1 MSDIDR
7 FLPGVERRGLRR
19 LRLRREGRSERA
31 AMRRKWRLPATLE
44 VAAPFE

>member
-19 LRLRREGRSERA
+19 LRLRREGRSEQRRDAPEVEA
-31 AMRRKWRLPATLE
+31 ARDT
-44 VAAPFE
+44 